1 MTSTPVSNGFTPDC
15 WLQSVFKLLVDVMIR
30 AGKITVVKLIRTTA
44 KVARKINHERTVDA
58 RSIFNLHY
66 SVATRINSEIG
77 LPFP

>member
-1 MTSTPVSNGFTPDC
+1 
-15 WLQSVFKLLVDVMIR
+15 MIR